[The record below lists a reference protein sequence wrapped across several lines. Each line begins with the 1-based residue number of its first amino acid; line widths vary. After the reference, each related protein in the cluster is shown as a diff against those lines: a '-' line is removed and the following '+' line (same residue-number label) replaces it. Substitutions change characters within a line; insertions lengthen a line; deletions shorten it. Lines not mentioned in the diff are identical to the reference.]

1 MWLYVHRS
9 IERAAQ
15 HEAKRT
21 EQKAKGEL
29 ERQKLQNE
37 KVRVGTRRP
46 TVDLHS
52 RRECSPVHVV
62 CQTRERDILI
72 SWQGSRPLCRGVA

>member
-21 EQKAKGEL
+21 EQEAKGEL

-46 TVDLHS
+46 TVDSHS
-52 RRECSPVHVV
+52 RRECSVV